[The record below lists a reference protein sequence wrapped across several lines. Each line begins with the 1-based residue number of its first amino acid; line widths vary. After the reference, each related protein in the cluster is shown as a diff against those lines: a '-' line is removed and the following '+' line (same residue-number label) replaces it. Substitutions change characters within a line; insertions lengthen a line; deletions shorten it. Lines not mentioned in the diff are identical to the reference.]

1 MNMKMK
7 RRSELAI
14 LAVVGLLITNCTTI
28 AGFKFD
34 EEKKVAADDRAIDA
48 GVIVQQT
55 GSNQPAIAKMDRDA
69 WVEVRKSAKSDY
81 VKMYAALG
89 AQDFEVAK
97 TEARSYLATHPRDL
111 HALNVLAT
119 SLAMEGEYSLAAYY
133 GNMIEK
139 YYPGQAISENLQG
152 LAAMRGGK
160 ASMRELRRA
169 EQHFRT
175 AMSRSDKEIAAG
187 LNLGHLQLMMGNV
200 KGAATTF
207 YEVRGRCASCTESLL
222 GLGLAQSRLGRFP
235 EAKATF
241 ETVLKRDKNHPVAL
255 YRLALIERHGFR
267 NNSRAKDYLDRL
279 ITQSAD
285 TNSEM
290 KRRANTLLRRIQAA
304 ENGSTE
310 PTSSFS
316 VTKQVVDDTE
326 GMEE

>member
-1 MNMKMK
+1 MKMK

-28 AGFKFD
+28 GFKFD

-55 GSNQPAIAKMDRDA
+55 GSGQTAIGKMDRDG

-97 TEARSYLATHPRDL
+97 TEARAYLTRHPRDL

-119 SLAMEGEYSLAAYY
+119 ALAMEGEYSLAAYY

-139 YYPGQAISENLQG
+139 YYPGQSISENLQG
-152 LAAMRGGK
+152 LAVMRGGK
-160 ASMRELRRA
+160 ASMNELRRA
-169 EQHFRT
+169 ESHFRT
-175 AMSRSDKEIAAG
+175 AMSRSDREIAAG

-200 KGAATTF
+200 KSAAATF
-207 YEVRGRCASCTESLL
+207 YQVRGRCDSCTESLL

-235 EAKATF
+235 EAKSTF
-241 ETVLKRDKNHPVAL
+241 ETVLKRDKNHPIAL

-279 ITQSAD
+279 VTQSAD

-290 KRRANTLLRRIQAA
+290 KRRANVLLRRIQAA

-310 PTSSFS
+310 PSASFS
-316 VTKQVVDDTE
+316 VTKQVVGDIE